1 MNKISRK
8 ICDSRMSFEECEM
21 AVVRMAVDKA
31 EQNIGRKITDSPE
44 TVKTFSIL
52 THFLQQNQLIV
63 YGGTAINNILPEKV
77 QFYNRDYEL
86 PDYDIFSVDPLVD
99 IQRLSDIY
107 AKEGFSEVDA
117 KAGVHMHTY
126 KLYINFIPV
135 ADFTYLHKEV
145 FFALK
150 KDSILKNGI
159 YYASPNF
166 LRLSIYLELSSP
178 EGDVTRWE
186 KITKRLNLL
195 NKYYPLKARG
205 CETIDFQRIMENS
218 KNDDL
223 IFDITKNIFI
233 DEGCVFFGGYALSMY
248 ASYMP
253 KEIKNKLSKK
263 PDFDVLSL
271 EPLLVAK
278 RLKREL
284 IEAGLKNVTITKKNK
299 IGEIISEHYYVKVRN
314 DFIAFIYKPLGCHS
328 YNEIRNGNKTIKIA
342 TIDTILT
349 FYLAFLYS
357 SRIYYDCQRILCVSE
372 FLYKVQQVNR
382 LTQKGLLRRF
392 SLKCYGHQKTLKE
405 IREMK
410 MNKFMELKNKP
421 DSEEYKEYFF
431 RYRPSLKNTTN
442 QSKKRTSLKTNKNTR
457 KRKEKNNETRR
468 QSKGRGFTSIF
479 GFDK

>member
-1 MNKISRK
+1 
-8 ICDSRMSFEECEM
+8 MSFEECEL
-21 AVVRMAVDKA
+21 AVARMAADKA
-31 EQNIGRKITDSPE
+31 EQLIGRKIADSPE
-44 TVKTFSIL
+44 TTKIFSIL
-52 THFLQQNQLIV
+52 TDFLQKNQLII
-63 YGGTAINNILPEKV
+63 YGGTAINNILPEKD

-86 PDYDIFSVDPLVD
+86 PDYDIFSIDPLDD
-99 IQRLSDIY
+99 ITRLSDIY

-117 KAGVHMHTY
+117 KAGVHVHTY

-166 LRLSIYLELSSP
+166 LRLSIYLELSRP

-186 KITKRLNLL
+186 KIIKRLNLL
-195 NKYYPLKARG
+195 NKHYPLKAKN
-205 CETIDFQRIMENS
+205 CDKIDFQRNMDNT
-218 KNDDL
+218 KNNDV
-223 IFDITKNIFI
+223 IFDITKNVFI

-253 KEIKNKLSKK
+253 RDVRSKLSKK

-284 IEAGLKNVTITKKNK
+284 EEAGIRDVSITRKNK
-299 IGEIISEHYYVKVRN
+299 IGEIISEHYYIKVKR

-328 YNEIRNGNKTIKIA
+328 YNEIRSGNKTIKIA
-342 TIDTILT
+342 SIDTILT

-357 SRIYYDCQRILCVSE
+357 SRIYYECERILCVSE

-382 LTQKGLLRRF
+382 LNQKGLLRRF
-392 SLKCYGHQKTLKE
+392 SLKCYGHQESLKE
-405 IREMK
+405 IRENKMK
-410 MNKFMELKNKP
+410 KYMELKNKP
-421 DSEEYKEYFF
+421 NSEEYNEYFF
-431 RYRPSLKNTTN
+431 RYRP
-442 QSKKRTSLKTNKNTR
+442 TSGRSSGTQRKMIKTSKNTR
-457 KRKEKNNETRR
+457 RASNRNGKNSETRR
-468 QSKGRGFTSIF
+468 NKQRDKRGLGGIF